1 MGVEEAMKVADE
13 VAVQCR
19 DPYKQTDAERAAI
32 TLAAEVRRLAGA
44 DKPKPPRRA
53 AEIDVRVG
61 ANNWDDAVRELKWTV
76 EHVEDHGP
84 SCQSVSGGPS
94 GNHIVTVYQDPT
106 MTHERYFEELDKYLA
121 AAEAARER
129 GGT

>member
-1 MGVEEAMKVADE
+1 MKGTNIARPWWWWLNPWLYIKRRDEA
-13 VAVQCR
+13 
-19 DPYKQTDAERAAI
+19 
-32 TLAAEVRRLAGA
+32 LAAEVRRLAGA

-121 AAEAARER
+121 AAEAAREGR
-129 GGT
+129 GT

>member
-1 MGVEEAMKVADE
+1 MDVHDALDKADMI
-13 VAVQCR
+13 ASGGK
-19 DPYKQTDAERAAI
+19 PYGDTAFRVIA

-121 AAEAARER
+121 AAEAAREGR
-129 GGT
+129 GT